1 MTQHEVIKR
10 FIEFSKQECS
20 FRAKES
26 VLSYHYRFSFM
37 DYRKG
42 LLRLA
47 SNIDDATVVLAYIYT
62 LEGVLQGPE
71 GGEITVNMT
80 DYGTTFTNDF
90 AQIRNALIRELDLKS
105 IPYMKA
111 DNVPQWKT
119 SSIMRIIK
127 DYPYIYTK
135 DYTKDHIIYFGEDN
149 VYTKADKLP
158 EWSDISLYK
167 YIVRRTPNNQA
178 ELTFTEPT
186 DIVIFDPS
194 LFITRID
201 WVPSR
206 CGMNMPFPHITED
219 TNTYGYLVSAD
230 IIDLGTGEV
239 IGHLHTSTATFSV
252 AALSDIKRAYPDASK
267 KSLTYCAIIRSFTGT
282 VRTTQKNVDGELVI
296 IGNGNINFKTEITGT
311 GVI

>member
-26 VLSYHYRFSFM
+26 VLSYHYRFSFRE
-37 DYRKG
+37 YRKG
-42 LLRLA
+42 LLQLA
-47 SNIDDATVVLAYIYT
+47 SNIDDATVVLAYIYS
-62 LEGVLQGPE
+62 LEGVLRGPK

-90 AQIRNALIRELDLKS
+90 AQIRNALISELDLKS

-119 SSIMRIIK
+119 SSIMRVIK
-127 DYPYIYTK
+127 DDPYIYTK
-135 DYTKDHIIYFGEDN
+135 DYTKDHIIYFDN

-158 EWSDISLYK
+158 KWSDISLYK
-167 YIVRRTPNNQA
+167 YIVRRAPNNQA

-194 LFITRID
+194 SFITRID
-201 WVPSR
+201 WISSNW
-206 CGMNMPFPHITED
+206 GWNMPFPHITEI
-219 TNTYGYLVSAD
+219 TNPDGHIVCAN

-239 IGHLHTSTATFSV
+239 IGHLYTSTNTFSV
-252 AALSDIKRAYPDASK
+252 AALSDIKRAFPDTSQEEDF
-267 KSLTYCAIIRSFTGT
+267 TCCAIIRGFTGV
-282 VRTTQKNVDGELVI
+282 VRTTRKNENGELVI